1 MKVAQLELPLTKL
14 NKEIKMAEQVRRT
27 RVKKDVDLGEVI
39 EDQVEKS
46 VVSGNFMD
54 KIWKPLFAIC
64 YMLICL
70 FDFIIGPVVYNV
82 LQFLN
87 PGQHLDM
94 WQAVTLQGGG
104 LFHMSAGAILG
115 IAAFNKDK
123 KD

>member
-1 MKVAQLELPLTKL
+1 
-14 NKEIKMAEQVRRT
+14 MAETVRRP
-27 RVKKDVDLGEVI
+27 RVKKDVDLGELI
-39 EDQVEKS
+39 ENTTEKS
-46 VVSGNFMD
+46 IEKGTFMD
-54 KIWKPLFAIC
+54 KIWKPAFAVT

-70 FDFIIGPVVYNV
+70 FDFIIGPVIYNV

>member
-1 MKVAQLELPLTKL
+1 
-14 NKEIKMAEQVRRT
+14 MAEARRRYT
-27 RVKKDVDLGEVI
+27 KKDVDLGEVI

-46 VVSGNFMD
+46 VETGTFMD
-54 KIWKPLFAIC
+54 KIWKPAFAVT

-70 FDFIIGPVVYNV
+70 FDFIIGPVIYNV

>member
-1 MKVAQLELPLTKL
+1 
-14 NKEIKMAEQVRRT
+14 MAEAVRRP
-27 RVKKDVDLGEVI
+27 RVKKDVDLGELI
-39 EDQVEKS
+39 ENTTEKS
-46 VVSGNFMD
+46 IEKGTFMD
-54 KIWKPLFAIC
+54 KIWKPAFAVT

-70 FDFIIGPVVYNV
+70 FDFIIGPVIYNV

>member
-1 MKVAQLELPLTKL
+1 
-14 NKEIKMAEQVRRT
+14 MAETVRRS
-27 RVKKDVDLGEVI
+27 RVKKDVDLGELI
-39 EDQVEKS
+39 ENTTEQSIEK
-46 VVSGNFMD
+46 GTFMD
-54 KIWKPLFAIC
+54 KIWKPAFAVT

-70 FDFIIGPVVYNV
+70 FDFIIGPVIYNV

>member
-1 MKVAQLELPLTKL
+1 
-14 NKEIKMAEQVRRT
+14 MAEVVRRQ
-27 RVKKDVDLGEVI
+27 RVKKDVDLSEVI
-39 EDQVEKS
+39 ENETEKS
-46 VVSGNFMD
+46 IEKGTFMD
-54 KIWKPLFAIC
+54 KIWKPAFAVT

-70 FDFIIGPVVYNV
+70 FDFIVGPIIYNV

>member
-1 MKVAQLELPLTKL
+1 
-14 NKEIKMAEQVRRT
+14 MAEVRTRRT
-27 RVKKDVDLGEVI
+27 RVKQDVDLGNVI
-39 EDQVEKS
+39 EDHVEKS
-46 VVSGNFMD
+46 VSAGTFMD
-54 KIWKPLFAIC
+54 KVWKPAFAVT

-70 FDFIIGPVVYNV
+70 FDFIIGPVIYNV

-115 IAAFNKDK
+115 IAALNKDK

>member
-1 MKVAQLELPLTKL
+1 
-14 NKEIKMAEQVRRT
+14 MAETVRRS

-39 EDQVEKS
+39 ENTTEKS
-46 VVSGNFMD
+46 IEKGTFMD
-54 KIWKPLFAIC
+54 KIWKPAFAVT

-70 FDFIIGPVVYNV
+70 FDFIIGPVIYNV

>member
-1 MKVAQLELPLTKL
+1 
-14 NKEIKMAEQVRRT
+14 MAEVVRRQ
-27 RVKKDVDLGEVI
+27 RVKKDVDLSEVI
-39 EDQVEKS
+39 ENATEKS
-46 VVSGNFMD
+46 IEKGTFMD
-54 KIWKPLFAIC
+54 KIWKPAFAVT

-70 FDFIIGPVVYNV
+70 FDFIVGPIIYNV

>member
-1 MKVAQLELPLTKL
+1 
-14 NKEIKMAEQVRRT
+14 MAETVRRP
-27 RVKKDVDLGEVI
+27 RVKKDVDLGELI
-39 EDQVEKS
+39 ETTTEKS
-46 VVSGNFMD
+46 IEKGTFMD
-54 KIWKPLFAIC
+54 KIWKPAFAVT

-70 FDFIIGPVVYNV
+70 FDFIIGPVIYNV

-123 KD
+123 KE

>member
-1 MKVAQLELPLTKL
+1 
-14 NKEIKMAEQVRRT
+14 MAEVRRS

-39 EDQVEKS
+39 EEQVEKS
-46 VVSGNFMD
+46 AADGTFMD
-54 KIWKPLFAIC
+54 KIWKPAFAIT

-70 FDFIIGPVVYNV
+70 FDFIVGPVIYNV

-104 LFHMSAGAILG
+104 LFHLSAGAILG
-115 IAAFNKDK
+115 ISALK

>member
-1 MKVAQLELPLTKL
+1 
-14 NKEIKMAEQVRRT
+14 MAEVSPLPQVVIKDEPWVT
-27 RVKKDVDLGEVI
+27 RYWRPMMAW
-39 EDQVEKS
+39 QY
-46 VVSGNFMD
+46 
-54 KIWKPLFAIC
+54 FAV
-64 YMLICL
+64 CL
-70 FDFIIGPVVYNV
+70 FDFIIGPVTYNV

>member
-1 MKVAQLELPLTKL
+1 
-14 NKEIKMAEQVRRT
+14 MAETVRRS
-27 RVKKDVDLGEVI
+27 RVKKDVDLGELI
-39 EDQVEKS
+39 ENTTEKS
-46 VVSGNFMD
+46 IEKGTFMD
-54 KIWKPLFAIC
+54 KIWKPAFAVT

-70 FDFIIGPVVYNV
+70 FDFIIGPVIYNV